1 MAAVVVAAA
10 ELAGMV
16 GEVDIT
22 LNFQFLLLSITISRP
37 QTSPPESKITPR
49 AGALLPI
56 SVLEPLNGLLVRFC
70 LLAHADL
77 LSEFR
82 LFFFLQKIHRKMNIL
97 YKCSWLW
104 SRFSTAGLAVF

>member
-1 MAAVVVAAA
+1 MVVAAA

-49 AGALLPI
+49 AGTLLPI
-56 SVLEPLNGLLVRFC
+56 SVLEPLNGLLVCFC
-70 LLAHADL
+70 LLVHADL
-77 LSEFR
+77 LEFR
-82 LFFFLQKIHRKMNIL
+82 LFFFPQTNEYIVASVLG
-97 YKCSWLW
+97 LW
-104 SRFSTAGLAVF
+104 SRFSTAGLAEVLSRQQ